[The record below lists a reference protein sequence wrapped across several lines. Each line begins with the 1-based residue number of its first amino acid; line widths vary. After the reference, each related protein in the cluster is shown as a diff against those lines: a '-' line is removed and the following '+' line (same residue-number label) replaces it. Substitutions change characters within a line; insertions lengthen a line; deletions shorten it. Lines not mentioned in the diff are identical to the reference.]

1 MLHFRSS
8 GSAVTHGAWKAD
20 VRIPISGE
28 GSASVRLRAP
38 RLASGTFTFCGVS
51 VPVENG
57 RAEIPLAALRASLS
71 RGGVS
76 FALPGS
82 SPVPGAPFLEV

>member
-8 GSAVTHGAWKAD
+8 GSSATPGAWKAD
-20 VRIPISGE
+20 VRIPVSGE
-28 GSASVRLRAP
+28 GSATVRIRAP
-38 RLASGTFTFCGVS
+38 RLASGTFSFCGVS
-51 VPVENG
+51 VPVRKG
-57 RAEIPLAALRASLS
+57 RGEIPLSALRASLS

-82 SPVPGAPFLEV
+82 SPVPGAPFLEI